1 MDTMRRSVAKSSA
14 REVHHKAVVLG
25 DDNLSPPGFTACV
38 LIDESHVTAHCYSER
53 GLLAIDIFTCGGKP
67 DMPMDMNDYCSL
79 TSCYDRDRYYLP
91 LTFKDNVAIQ
101 TIAENG

>member
-1 MDTMRRSVAKSSA
+1 MRWQRCDQGRGPVHSSA

-67 DMPMDMNDYCSL
+67 SMPMEIAL
-79 TSCYDRDRYYLP
+79 
-91 LTFKDNVAIQ
+91 AIHHEITNKVPSSKLCQ
-101 TIAENG
+101 QFQVPRFMLD